1 MGIYSKGT
9 GGGWGVSL
17 DGKLPRGNIRGQGF
31 QLNGRSRILAE
42 GGVGV
47 IRCQLE
53 VGGWVV
59 DEEPHQIGRLTRYGE

>member
-1 MGIYSKGT
+1 MGGVT
-9 GGGWGVSL
+9 GWKITKRKHQRSG
-17 DGKLPRGNIRGQGF
+17 I
-31 QLNGRSRILAE
+31 LNGRSRILAE

-59 DEEPHQIGRLTRYGE
+59 DEEPHQIGRLIRYGE